1 MGAGICLGEVEEER
15 KGFAAAAHVRAAFA
29 AVHIHAAASAP
40 KQLCAASAALIFLL
54 LSAVSCTK
62 VGPDYVRPPAP
73 VASAWHEADGQ
84 RVAPGPADYRAWWRV
99 FNDPVLD
106 RLIDTAYRQNLQLR
120 IAGVR
125 VLEARA
131 QLGIAV
137 GELYPQTQQV
147 TGALQYNGVSG
158 HSTVS
163 AITSGGLVT
172 YWQDQI
178 GIGGNWEIDFW
189 GKFRRNVESADAS
202 LLASVADYDNALVTL
217 TADVAA
223 NYINI
228 RTLEKRIEIAQKNV
242 ESQLENL
249 KIVEAR
255 REFGAATDREV
266 AQAGTLLNETKA
278 TVPAL
283 QIQLQQTKHALSIL
297 LGTPPSDLTEELSG
311 PSAIPVPP
319 MQVTVGIPADLIRRR
334 PDVRGAEYRA
344 MAQSAQIGVARAYL
358 YPAFALSGNFGF
370 LSTNIPGS
378 SLGDISQWG
387 SRNYAV
393 GPGLIWNVLNY
404 GQLTNNVRLQ
414 DARFQEL
421 LTTYQNTVLTAQQNV
436 EDAIVAYLR
445 SQERAELL
453 AGSTAAA
460 QRSLDLGGQ
469 QYRVGTTDFTTVI
482 VSSQALLTE
491 QDNFATTLGAVANNL
506 VAIYRALGGGWEIRE
521 GKDLVPAEI
530 RQAMA
535 KRTNWGHL
543 LDFAAYMPPETPE
556 KERPLVRPPDW

>member
-1 MGAGICLGEVEEER
+1 MQAGGRPSEVERWKEHPVAPR
-15 KGFAAAAHVRAAFA
+15 ACAAAA
-29 AVHIHAAASAP
+29 
-40 KQLCAASAALIFLL
+40 ALLFLL

-73 VASAWHEADGQ
+73 VASAWQEADGQ
-84 RVAPGPADYRAWWRV
+84 RVTQGPADYRAWWRV

-131 QLGIAV
+131 QLGIVV
-137 GELYPQTQQV
+137 GQLYPQTQQV
-147 TGALQYNGVSG
+147 SGALQYNGLSS
-158 HSTVS
+158 HSTIS
-163 AITSGGLVT
+163 AIESGLFT

-178 GIGGNWEIDFW
+178 GIGGSWEIDFW
-189 GKFRRNVESADAS
+189 GKFRRGVESADAS
-202 LLASVADYDNALVTL
+202 LLASVADYDNALVSL
-217 TADVAA
+217 TADVAT
-223 NYINI
+223 NYINV
-228 RTLEKRIEIAQKNV
+228 RTLEKRIEIARKNV

-255 REFGAATDREV
+255 AEFGTATEREV
-266 AQAGTLLNETKA
+266 AQARTLLNETRA

-297 LGTPPSDLTEELSG
+297 LGMPPSDLARELSG
-311 PSAIPVPP
+311 PSAIPIPP

-344 MAQSAQIGVARAYL
+344 MAQCAQIGVARAYL
-358 YPAFALSGNFGF
+358 YPAFAISGDFGF

-378 SLGDISQWG
+378 SLADISQWN
-387 SRNYAV
+387 SRNYVV
-393 GPGLIWNVLNY
+393 GPGLTWNVLNY

-421 LTTYQNTVLTAQQNV
+421 LITYQNALLTAQQNV

-445 SQERAELL
+445 AQERAELL

-460 QRSLDLGGQ
+460 RRSLDLGSQ
-469 QYRVGTTDFTTVI
+469 QYRLGTTDFTTVI
-482 VSSQALLTE
+482 VSSQALYTE
-491 QDNFATTLGAVANNL
+491 QDNFVTTLGAVANNL

-535 KRTNWGHL
+535 KRTGWGRL